1 MTCIWLIILNSHIL
15 YFRIWNFKIF
25 MLIVTY
31 RCIALKKLFLS
42 ITPNECFWKYSEM
55 ILTPNNMRHKVLIQ
69 KMCQLHSSLY
79 TKHKIPA
86 NQGLNIHISIHCSLY
101 TKFAITLRNGTEK
114 KVIHP
119 FKTVTKAR

>member
-1 MTCIWLIILNSHIL
+1 
-15 YFRIWNFKIF
+15 
-25 MLIVTY
+25 
-31 RCIALKKLFLS
+31 
-42 ITPNECFWKYSEM
+42 
-55 ILTPNNMRHKVLIQ
+55 MRHKVLIQ
-69 KMCQLHSSLY
+69 KMYQLHSSLY

-119 FKTVTKAR
+119 FNFQLSGIGDGFTRSFEIVMMVPNTNHKQNNFITFPI

>member
-1 MTCIWLIILNSHIL
+1 
-15 YFRIWNFKIF
+15 
-25 MLIVTY
+25 
-31 RCIALKKLFLS
+31 
-42 ITPNECFWKYSEM
+42 M

-119 FKTVTKAR
+119 FKTVTKARYVAMTVLVSNISFNFQLSGIGDGFTRSFEIVMMVPNTNHKQNLITFPI